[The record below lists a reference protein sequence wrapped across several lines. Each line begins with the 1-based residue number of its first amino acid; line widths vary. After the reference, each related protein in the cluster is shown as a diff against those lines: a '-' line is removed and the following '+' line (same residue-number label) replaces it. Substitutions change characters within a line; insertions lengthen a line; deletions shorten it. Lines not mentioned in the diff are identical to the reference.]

1 MVKTFKWRVERA
13 VQPSL
18 EFRVIT
24 AQFGDGYKQVSSDG
38 INNLDESWS
47 ITTPA
52 SLREA
57 RDIKA
62 FFLEHKGVKSFLWTH
77 RSVSLDYTPALI
89 LHMYNNQLN
98 SMWSLVHLY
107 DHMRAYNRGVNG

>member
-47 ITTPA
+47 ITTPV

-62 FFLEHKGVKSFLWTH
+62 FFLEHKGVKSFLWTPPLGELGLYTCANPSYVQQSTQLYVITGTFV
-77 RSVSLDYTPALI
+77 RSYASL
-89 LHMYNNQLN
+89 
-98 SMWSLVHLY
+98 
-107 DHMRAYNRGVNG
+107 